1 MRVGFLVQWYIGRG
15 FWFEAFGFLVVTV
28 DGDVANDIAF
38 GPISPTTFAEMATLR
53 KVVVVEL
60 GVKRVAVRALQEH
73 MLVDG
78 ILCKRLLDVVDNDKA
93 LHLVLE
99 YMDFDLKKFM
109 ASSSDIAKN
118 QQVIKASDFFLF
130 CLYHSMKNIKS
141 FMRHGRG
148 RAKEGRVRASS
159 SLMDFIRGDHDSQDD
174 ELLGSPMQVLHED

>member
-60 GVKRVAVRALQEH
+60 GVKRVAVRALQ
-73 MLVDG
+73 DG
-78 ILCKRLLDVVDNDKA
+78 IETSQSSHTSMCRPRDVTPS
-93 LHLVLE
+93 LVLQPQRSQPSLVPTVVLE
-99 YMDFDLKKFM
+99 SRD
-109 ASSSDIAKN
+109 SGPSR
-118 QQVIKASDFFLF
+118 
-130 CLYHSMKNIKS
+130 
-141 FMRHGRG
+141 RHGRG

-159 SLMDFIRGDHDSQDD
+159 SLDGLHKLPNASSGRQQVRKSVGDHDSQDD